1 MQHLMIS
8 QDTVLSDL
16 VDLVGFRNVDSLLA
30 ANQLTRSPD
39 IGAQRDAQI
48 RGLLNNYSPLSIS
61 RKLNLL
67 NSVAQDSDVF
77 ESLSLLSEA
86 GWAVFDRLGS
96 FPDTLCI
103 PDSFRLPDSSR
114 IIGDSVPITKRVHD
128 RVINDISE
136 YNYVDPSVYTHPSTI
151 PSARSGLAPI
161 DDIVIGGG
169 SLFESFA
176 IPWGKVTL
184 YSSIADNSVNF
195 PVYPEEL
202 DDERTANYTQMPDLL
217 YQYEPWQLYQSS
229 GPRQHT
235 YSFNI
240 HRDMWSGDHRDG
252 HANYLIRFCQAQCY
266 PEFNGSAVHV
276 PISTLYVDGNIL
288 MRGVMLSAKV
298 HWDGPIGLD
307 HWYLHFTL
315 DITMVEV
322 SKEVLNFNSVLSK
335 PLIG

>member
-1 MQHLMIS
+1 MQHLIIS
-8 QDTVLSDL
+8 PTTTLSEL
-16 VDLVGFRNVDSLLA
+16 SALVGSRNVDSLLV
-30 ANQLTRSPD
+30 ANQLGRSPD
-39 IGAQRDAQI
+39 IGQQRAAQVRALID
-48 RGLLNNYSPLSIS
+48 NFSPLSVS

-67 NSVAQDSDVF
+67 NSVTRDSDVF
-77 ESLSLLSEA
+77 ESLSLLSEP
-86 GWAVFDRLGS
+86 GWAVFDALGS
-96 FPDTLCI
+96 FVDTLFI
-103 PDSFRLPDSSR
+103 PELTKIADSSR
-114 IIGDSVPITKRVHD
+114 VIGDGVPIKKNVYD

-136 YNYVDPSVYTHPSTI
+136 FNQVDPGVYRDPSTI
-151 PSARSGLAPI
+151 PSPKTGRSPVN
-161 DDIVIGGG
+161 DIVLGGG
-169 SLFESFA
+169 SLFENFA

-195 PVYPEEL
+195 PVYPVEL
-202 DDERTANYTQMPDLL
+202 DDERTANYMQMPDLL

-276 PISTLYVDGNIL
+276 PISTLYVDGQVV

-322 SKEVLNFNSVLSK
+322 SNEVLNFNSVLSK